1 MSRIFDTDD
10 DMVEAAQAQPRTL
23 HDVMVEAIYRQLQAC
38 AADDEPVSG
47 YYTDGVRVLR
57 LIDGGRD
64 A

>member
-1 MSRIFDTDD
+1 MSRVFDTDA

-23 HDVMVEAIYRQLQAC
+23 YDVMVEAVYRQLQTQTV
-38 AADDEPVSG
+38 DEPVSG

-64 A
+64 G